1 MLTGGR
7 ALIDAATGPRN
18 YESYSCQVDLYRR
31 RLIIFIELAAC
42 KTLVSKR
49 TARTTRAAIETPP
62 EQYRHMRDGTASAR
76 GPDRGRSRIIC
87 APRPPPARSPNYHKA
102 SQAKNKPK
110 GSPFCAQQPAHQK
123 II

>member
-1 MLTGGR
+1 MLTGGC
-7 ALIDAATGPRN
+7 ALIDIAIKLKN
-18 YESYSCQVDLYRR
+18 YRLYSCQVES
-31 RLIIFIELAAC
+31 IGGHVIFIELAVC

-87 APRPPPARSPNYHKA
+87 APRPPPARPPHYHKA

>member
-1 MLTGGR
+1 MLTGDR
-7 ALIDAATGPRN
+7 ALIDIAIKLRN
-18 YESYSCQVDLYRR
+18 YRLYSCQVESIGGLT
-31 RLIIFIELAAC
+31 IFIELAVC
-42 KTLVSKR
+42 KTLASKR
-49 TARTTRAAIETPP
+49 TSRTTRAAIETPP